1 MNDQQKAQH
10 DELMAFIAAERAAA
24 KAKDKAVR
32 NNEHYR
38 MGAYNLMQIFAEYIQ
53 IKAYDAAVANGE
65 PTPVDPFV
73 LDEYADALVWMCAE
87 FLSGSLID
95 RSDEI
100 YDTTPRAHQFT
111 DIHLGHWFG
120 VTKGV
125 PHEITSRLTIE
136 PDVISDSGH
145 ILHRDDK

>member
-24 KAKDKAVR
+24 KAKDKTIR

-38 MGAYNLMQIFAEYIQ
+38 MATYKILQIFAEYIQ
-53 IKAYDAAVANGE
+53 TVAYDAAVANGE
-65 PTPVDPFV
+65 DKPVDPFIM
-73 LDEYADALVWMCAE
+73 DEYADAIVWMVAE
-87 FLSGSLID
+87 YFNGGIID
-95 RSDEI
+95 RDDEI
-100 YDTTPRAHQFT
+100 YTMTPRAHQFT
-111 DIHLGHWFG
+111 DYHIGYWFG

-125 PHEITSRLTIE
+125 PREITSRATIE

-145 ILHRDDK
+145 ILHQDK